1 MKLFCKIL
9 FILTLIATNAYSY
22 THPKG
27 LYVLQYPVPMP
38 SVSLVDEN
46 NNSSPILNTSSDLTI
61 FVFWSQ
67 SCYPCLKEMKD
78 LEKLYKKAQNDNISI
93 KLVSS
98 SKEWDNFKTERTFLT
113 KYGAPS
119 IPFYSDTD
127 NSLSLKLGIGTT
139 PYTVIMDKSGK
150 KVATIQGSINWGS
163 KNLYKQ
169 IQNLIK

>member
-1 MKLFCKIL
+1 MKLFYKLL
-9 FILTLIATNAYSY
+9 FILTFFTANAYSY

-27 LYVLQYPVPMP
+27 LYVLEYPVPMP
-38 SVSLVDEN
+38 NVSLIDEN
-46 NNSSPILNTSSDLTI
+46 SNSAPIMNTSSDLTI

-67 SCYPCLKEMKD
+67 NCYPCLKEMKD

-98 SKEWDNFKTERTFLT
+98 SKEWSDFQTERTFLT

-119 IPFYSDTD
+119 IPFYSDTN

-139 PYTVIMDKSGK
+139 PYTVIMNKSGK
-150 KVATIQGSINWGS
+150 KIATIQGSIDWSS
-163 KNLYKQ
+163 KKLYKQ
-169 IQNLIK
+169 IKSLK